1 MLYQVRTQLMSMM
14 SVLDKSLTIIC
25 PDRNVKETGELR
37 QRITKAYHESKVG
50 RRKTIGSVTVGL
62 TVLFQDRVHQAILI
76 RKEIIEKRKVSWGG
90 ERGHGNKQ
98 GHFIGTTRA
107 EEQ

>member
-1 MLYQVRTQLMSMM
+1 MMSMM

-50 RRKTIGSVTVGL
+50 RLKTIGSVTVGL
-62 TVLFQDRVHQAILI
+62 TCF
-76 RKEIIEKRKVSWGG
+76 VSGPSSP
-90 ERGHGNKQ
+90 GHS
-98 GHFIGTTRA
+98 HP
-107 EEQ
+107 

>member
-1 MLYQVRTQLMSMM
+1 MSMM

-50 RRKTIGSVTVGL
+50 RTQTRESIKADCL
-62 TVLFQDRVHQAILI
+62 LFVPGPSPPSYSHP
-76 RKEIIEKRKVSWGG
+76 
-90 ERGHGNKQ
+90 
-98 GHFIGTTRA
+98 
-107 EEQ
+107 

>member
-50 RRKTIGSVTVGL
+50 RRKTTGSVTVGL
-62 TVLFQDRVHQAILI
+62 FCFRTEFI
-76 RKEIIEKRKVSWGG
+76 RPFSSVKRS
-90 ERGHGNKQ
+90 
-98 GHFIGTTRA
+98 
-107 EEQ
+107 

>member
-1 MLYQVRTQLMSMM
+1 MSMM

-50 RRKTIGSVTVGL
+50 WLKTVES
-62 TVLFQDRVHQAILI
+62 I
-76 RKEIIEKRKVSWGG
+76 R
-90 ERGHGNKQ
+90 
-98 GHFIGTTRA
+98 A
-107 EEQ
+107 D